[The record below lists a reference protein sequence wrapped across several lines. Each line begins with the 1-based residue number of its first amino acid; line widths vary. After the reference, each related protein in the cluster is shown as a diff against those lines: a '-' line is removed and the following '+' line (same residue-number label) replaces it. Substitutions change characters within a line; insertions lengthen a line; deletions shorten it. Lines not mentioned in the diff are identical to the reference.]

1 MKNPIIGR
9 QQLQEALKAI
19 YPDYQNCNGNK
30 DIDTQL
36 VNSGV
41 ISEQKLIE
49 LYSEIF
55 DIPLFDEETQI
66 DFSIPVDI
74 PQEYLNANL
83 CLILEK
89 SEDSLLFLICEPY
102 NIENIAR
109 EISRSLKLKCTF
121 TFSP

>member
-1 MKNPIIGR
+1 MLIATLGGQTALNLACELHKEGVLAVKNPIIGR

-55 DIPLFDEETQI
+55 DIPLFDEE
-66 DFSIPVDI
+66 
-74 PQEYLNANL
+74 NL
-83 CLILEK
+83 
-89 SEDSLLFLICEPY
+89 P
-102 NIENIAR
+102 EN
-109 EISRSLKLKCTF
+109 
-121 TFSP
+121 